1 MSPHISGS
9 RRQSLYLPRTNE
21 LFCENRHRYVDG
33 RPLLNFVSAER
44 GY

>member
-9 RRQSLYLPRTNE
+9 RRQSLYLPWTNE
-21 LFCENRHRYVDG
+21 LFCENLRRYVAR
-33 RPLLNFVSAER
+33 RPLPNVVSAER